1 MLRWFIPTVVAVVV
15 GLVTLLGFLLPV
27 SAFESIRIILVR
39 AATVLAAFAFILGY
53 GNLLRVHAA
62 RILKRQAKYLIP
74 SLIVVISAV
83 ASLVLV
89 LVQGQ
94 SGPTVSFLVRAV
106 LVPGESALLALTA
119 VTLLLAGMR
128 LYRSR
133 RHINSVLFI
142 VVALLTLLSAAPL
155 IYPPLFK
162 TVMDFVNAV
171 ATGGLRGLLLGVA
184 LGTIITGLR
193 VILGID
199 RPHSGG

>member
-1 MLRWFIPTVVAVVV
+1 M
-15 GLVTLLGFLLPV
+15 
-27 SAFESIRIILVR
+27 
-39 AATVLAAFAFILGY
+39 
-53 GNLLRVHAA
+53 A
-62 RILKRQAKYLIP
+62 RRCA
-74 SLIVVISAV
+74 ISCR
-83 ASLVLV
+83 
-89 LVQGQ
+89 
-94 SGPTVSFLVRAV
+94 PI

-133 RHINSVLFI
+133 RHVNSVLFI

-155 IYPPLFK
+155 IYPPLVK

-184 LGTIITGLR
+184 LGTVVTGLR

-199 RPHSGG
+199 RPQSGG